1 MRRVKMEGG
10 VYHCMSRV
18 VAGDY
23 LLGEREK
30 AVLCKQLWQV
40 AEFCGVE
47 ILTYCIMSNH
57 FHVLVRI
64 PERVELSDVEL
75 LKRAEVLYFRDDDCL
90 QVIRN
95 VFANGDKEAI
105 ERVKEKLYARM
116 YDVSGFMKELKQRFS
131 IWYNKNHGRY
141 GVFWADRFKSVLVEG
156 KRFAVEMVAAYIDLN
171 PVRAGIVNDPKDYR
185 YSGYGE
191 AMSGIDRSRKGL
203 MKAVYEEDDWKGALT
218 SYRQVLFGKG
228 AVARKE
234 GQGSIDDEL
243 AQNVLDKNGKLSKT
257 ELLYCRIRYFS
268 NSVILGSKE
277 FVRECY
283 DSRKEYFDSQ
293 RRESKP
299 KELIGG
305 DWGKLRVLRGL
316 RNVHG
321 EC

>member
-1 MRRVKMEGG
+1 MEGG

-57 FHVLVRI
+57 FHVLVRV
-64 PERVELSDVEL
+64 PERVEMTDADL
-75 LKRAEVLYFRDDDCL
+75 LKRAEILYFRDDDCL

-95 VFANGDKEAI
+95 VFVNGDDGAV
-105 ERVKEKLYARM
+105 ERMRGKLYARM
-116 YDVSGFMKELKQRFS
+116 YDVSGFIKELKQRFS
-131 IWYNKNHGRY
+131 IWYNKTHERY

-171 PVRAGIVNDPKDYR
+171 PVRAGIVNDPKGYR
-185 YSGYGE
+185 YNGYGE
-191 AMSGIDRSRKGL
+191 AMGGVNRSRKGL
-203 MKAVYEEDDWKGALT
+203 MKAVYEEADWKAALT

-234 GQGSIDDEL
+234 GQGAIDGRQ
-243 AQNVLDKNGKLSKT
+243 AQSVLDKNGKLSRT

-268 NSVILGSKE
+268 NGLIIGGKE
-277 FVRECY
+277 FVQNCIEQNKDQLDSYCRDLHPREM
-283 DSRKEYFDSQ
+283 K
-293 RRESKP
+293 
-299 KELIGG
+299 GG
-305 DWGKLRVLRGL
+305 DWGKMTVF
-316 RNVHG
+316 RNSRN
-321 EC
+321 